1 MGDEA
6 ALGLVMPLRG
16 RQRVPVGS
24 RAFGLQVR
32 GGPGPRPPCSFPPA
46 LQHPA
51 RPQEA
56 ASYQLCWK
64 VSPLALRSFCGV
76 SLVPTSY

>member
-1 MGDEA
+1 
-6 ALGLVMPLRG
+6 
-16 RQRVPVGS
+16 VGS
-24 RAFGLQVR
+24 RALGLQVG

-51 RPQEA
+51 GLQEA

-64 VSPLALRSFCGV
+64 VTPLALHLFCGV